1 MLLPLENWESN
12 LYLYSAVNIM
22 KTASEVKAQ
31 DGTRKF
37 LVELDDGKKVESV
50 LIHHKRTLCACISS
64 QVGCAMKCSFCAT
77 GKMGF
82 SRNLS
87 KEEIVGQ
94 LDLMQGVSEQ
104 KITNVVFMGMG
115 EPLHNYDN
123 VVATVNELRKRGM
136 SWQKIT
142 VSTVGLPDKIRQLGK
157 DTQCQLALSLHA
169 PNDGLRSSIVPVNTK
184 FSIKEVLDAC
194 REFPFCKRGPLMIEY
209 VLLSGVNDKLE
220 HARELAEILRP
231 FKHIVINLI
240 MYNPVAGI
248 DFVRP
253 SKESSEAFKKELMSA
268 GYKTI
273 IRTTKGLDSNAA
285 CGMLSTK
292 KDIKPLSISS
302 V

>member
-1 MLLPLENWESN
+1 MR
-12 LYLYSAVNIM
+12 I
-22 KTASEVKAQ
+22 ASEVKAL

-37 LVELDDGKKVESV
+37 LVELADGKKVESV

-77 GKMGF
+77 GMMGF
-82 SRNLS
+82 TRNLT

-94 LDLMQGVSEQ
+94 LSLMQSVSEQ
-104 KITNVVFMGMG
+104 KITNIVFMGMG

-123 VVATVNELRKRGM
+123 VVGAVNEFRKQGM

-157 DTQCQLALSLHA
+157 DTQCQFALSLHA
-169 PNDGLRSSIVPVNTK
+169 PNDELRGKIVPIN
-184 FSIKEVLDAC
+184 SRYPIKEVLDAC
-194 REFPFCKRGPLMIEY
+194 REFPFSKRGPLMIEY
-209 VLLSGVNDKLE
+209 VLLAGVNDKIE
-220 HARELAEILRP
+220 HAKELAVLLKD

-240 MYNPVAGI
+240 QYNTVDGAS
-248 DFVRP
+248 FARP
-253 SKESSEAFKKELMSA
+253 SEETSKLFKQTLIDA
-268 GYKTI
+268 GFKTI

-292 KDIKPLSISS
+292 KNLKEQP
-302 V
+302 VAT

>member
-1 MLLPLENWESN
+1 MR
-12 LYLYSAVNIM
+12 I
-22 KTASEVKAQ
+22 ASEVKAQ

-37 LVELDDGKKVESV
+37 LVELDDGKRVESV

-77 GKMGF
+77 GQMGF

-87 KEEIVGQ
+87 KDEIVGQ
-94 LDLMQGVSEQ
+94 LDLMQSVSEQ

-123 VVATVNELRKRGM
+123 VVAAVNELRKRGM

-169 PNDGLRSSIVPVNTK
+169 PNDVLRSSIVPINTK

-194 REFPFCKRGPLMIEY
+194 KEFPFCKRGPLMIEY
-209 VLLSGVNDKLE
+209 VLLSGINDSLE
-220 HARELAEILRP
+220 NAKELAEILRP

-240 MYNPVAGI
+240 PYNPVAGI

-253 SKESSEAFKKELMSA
+253 SKESAEAFKKELISA